1 MGSLHEQTNSQT
13 NNQTSQQKS
22 WGPGQ
27 IEVIEVKNSKNYRD
41 FLNLPDQ
48 IYTDVNTRYV
58 KPLNLHMK
66 MMIGKLGQGQKHLF
80 LARKNG
86 ATVARIA
93 AKVHKYGNHT
103 TLNFGFYECLE
114 GHQDATLALINAVHA
129 LYPNL
134 KVIGPH
140 HFRMEDPYIGV
151 LTEGFDQ
158 DPFFLM
164 SYNPPYYK
172 DYLEKA
178 GFTKVMD
185 LFTYELHSK
194 NPLEP
199 SLYKNAEESTKAGV
213 TIRTVNRKKLYDESR
228 IISGIFNDALSKN
241 WGFEEFLEDQIN
253 EMVMMMK
260 MFLDTDVVSIAMLN
274 GKPVGCLIM
283 LPNYNPLIKPFKGK
297 VTPGFILKFM
307 NRKKYVNNLRGYALG
322 VLKEAH
328 GLGIGSLL
336 VKDMFERGPR
346 HGYPSAEVSWVLANN
361 GPMNELSKA
370 MGGKH
375 SKVYRIFEKAP
386 LSSPKH

>member
-1 MGSLHEQTNSQT
+1 MDSLQVQVDKTKHVGLGE
-13 NNQTSQQKS
+13 
-22 WGPGQ
+22 
-27 IEVIEVKNSKNYRD
+27 IEIVEVKNGRD
-41 FLNLPDQ
+41 FKSFLELPDR
-48 IYTDVNTRYV
+48 IYTEPNTRYV

-66 MMIGKLGQGQKHLF
+66 MMIGKLGTPKKHLF
-80 LARKNG
+80 LAKKNG
-86 ATVARIA
+86 QIVARMG
-93 AKVHKYGNHT
+93 AKVHTHANKT
-103 TLNFGFYECLE
+103 TLNFGFFECME
-114 GHQDATLALINAVHA
+114 GHADATVALVEKIHS
-129 LYPNL
+129 LYPDL
-134 KVIGPH
+134 KIIGPH
-140 HFRMEDPYIGV
+140 HFRMEDPYIGALV
-151 LTEGFDQ
+151 EGYDQ

-164 SYNPPYYK
+164 SYNPPYYS
-172 DYLEKA
+172 DYLARA

-199 SLYKNAEESTKAGV
+199 SLYKNAEESVKAGV
-213 TIRTVNRKKLYDESR
+213 TIRTVNRKDLNGEAR

-241 WGFEEFLEDQIN
+241 WGFEEFLEEQIN

-274 GKPVGCLIM
+274 GKPVGSLIM
-283 LPNYNPLIKPFKGK
+283 IPNYNPLIKPFKGK

-307 NRKKYVNNLRGYALG
+307 NKKKYVNNLRGYALG

-375 SKVYRIFEKAP
+375 SKVYRIFEKNSLTGA
-386 LSSPKH
+386 KH